1 MKYIVK
7 TLDLMDFLSK
17 KLNISFE
24 ENNRYASIISKLV
37 ELKTELILSS
47 EVREKIYNYLEEI
60 EVPNRN
66 IMIYKLLYPNTFE
79 ENIDKEVMSKVK
91 EQDLSDELLIV
102 YLTRV
107 LRSVSYLQNGN
118 LLLMKYSKIIW
129 EIGWSKLAKQ
139 CRGKVVDIN
148 TREIVS
154 YPFNKFFNLDE
165 VEETKQDKVKEL
177 LEKDGVKISVTD
189 KKDGSAIIVTNYKGD
204 IVINTNGEFDNIQ
217 ITLAKKLFEKKYS
230 YFYNNIPEGYTFV
243 FELIHPDNK
252 IVIDYGKEEKLYLLA
267 VRDLKTFELKTY
279 SELVEI
285 KEKYKLDITEAFEY
299 TELSDFL
306 DKALSDEEVGKEG
319 WVFSI
324 KNGSD
329 TFMFKLKF
337 KEYFKLSRLKNK
349 PSLKKVYALLLNN
362 NLDDVMAEVEDGIRA
377 TIDEDVKII
386 YNYIDLY
393 KKLVVEEAK
402 EVLDKLG
409 YSEATNENMRYIAAE
424 LKNHPFA
431 NYLLKY
437 YKGFTDLDIMFDV
450 LPKPGL
456 FEKLYNYTN
465 TKYKLE
471 FIDWDTIII

>member
-1 MKYIVK
+1 
-7 TLDLMDFLSK
+7 MDYLSE

-37 ELKTELILSS
+37 ELKKEIVLSN
-47 EVREKIYNYLEEI
+47 EVREKIYKYLEEI

-66 IMIYKLLYPNTFE
+66 VMIYKLLYPNTFE
-79 ENIDKEVMSKVK
+79 ENIDKEVMSNVK
-91 EQDLSDELLIV
+91 EEDLSDELLIV

-285 KEKYKLDITEAFEY
+285 KEKY
-299 TELSDFL
+299 
-306 DKALSDEEVGKEG
+306 
-319 WVFSI
+319 
-324 KNGSD
+324 
-329 TFMFKLKF
+329 
-337 KEYFKLSRLKNK
+337 
-349 PSLKKVYALLLNN
+349 
-362 NLDDVMAEVEDGIRA
+362 
-377 TIDEDVKII
+377 
-386 YNYIDLY
+386 
-393 KKLVVEEAK
+393 
-402 EVLDKLG
+402 
-409 YSEATNENMRYIAAE
+409 
-424 LKNHPFA
+424 
-431 NYLLKY
+431 
-437 YKGFTDLDIMFDV
+437 
-450 LPKPGL
+450 
-456 FEKLYNYTN
+456 
-465 TKYKLE
+465 
-471 FIDWDTIII
+471 